1 VASIATSLV
10 AQLER
15 ATEAVKDEIAK
26 DGLMALKKVLDEAGF
41 PQKPMLKDYEV
52 FSHVGAEGIVFE
64 ILLQLEAVD
73 IDVKKLEESAA
84 RAAEAY
90 EEAADRTYQ
99 VIARGGFNR
108 VARMKDKRRP
118 VPSALNR
125 PNRTRSNLRQW
136 GPNSSKYG
144 PRNAFKGPEERK
156 MNHRLAMSA
165 PRDMNIN
172 REGRLSVTFE
182 RQTRVAKSGDIHFP
196 QGKFQGIM
204 KRFMDELRQVVL
216 EKFAPQIEKI
226 LKNYIST

>member
-1 VASIATSLV
+1 
-10 AQLER
+10 
-15 ATEAVKDEIAK
+15 
-26 DGLMALKKVLDEAGF
+26 
-41 PQKPMLKDYEV
+41 
-52 FSHVGAEGIVFE
+52 
-64 ILLQLEAVD
+64 
-73 IDVKKLEESAA
+73 
-84 RAAEAY
+84 
-90 EEAADRTYQ
+90 
-99 VIARGGFNR
+99 
-108 VARMKDKRRP
+108 
-118 VPSALNR
+118 
-125 PNRTRSNLRQW
+125 LRQW